1 MTQPQYCSDR
11 GLTALTGF
19 WLETEIGA
27 VLGKD
32 ITLCMQKPAL
42 AQHLHILWSPEI
54 GFSRITPAIL
64 NQSGRN
70 VT

>member
-42 AQHLHILWSPEI
+42 AQHLHIL
-54 GFSRITPAIL
+54 
-64 NQSGRN
+64 
-70 VT
+70 